1 MKRNIH
7 VRSPCQ
13 CEIVLEM
20 RDCEIGKQTQMVQFA
35 TTPNRDVSLGLT
47 PEFYDRCGH
56 IPPAIPHYLSTII
69 VAARGSFK
77 QPHD

>member
-7 VRSPCQ
+7 VRSPGQ

-20 RDCEIGKQTQMVQFA
+20 RDCEIGKQTQTVQFA
-35 TTPNRDVSLGLT
+35 TPPNRRRVLGADPGIL
-47 PEFYDRCGH
+47 RSMRAH
-56 IPPAIPHYLSTII
+56 PPAIPHYLSTII
-69 VAARGSFK
+69 VAARGYFK

>member
-7 VRSPCQ
+7 VRSPGR

-20 RDCEIGKQTQMVQFA
+20 RDCEIGKQTQTVQFA
-35 TTPNRDVSLGLT
+35 TPPTGDVSLGLN

-56 IPPAIPHYLSTII
+56 IPPQYRTIC
-69 VAARGSFK
+69 
-77 QPHD
+77 PLL